1 MLSLGKQSAMMPN
14 EAMPGEGMP
23 DENRGCGERLRKARE
38 AAGLSVADVGA
49 RLKMPVRVVESLEAE
64 DWSRL
69 GAPVFVRGQLRS
81 YGRLLGLTTAQVSA
95 TPGPSSMIEPSVLV
109 PRTFTPPMQRAA
121 EQLAR
126 RLVYIVI
133 TAAIAVPVWLATR
146 PHLGMPA
153 GDAAPLD
160 LPASTLGA
168 RSENAPRDNNHRS
181 VSPTPVVASMA
192 ALPGRSATAPS
203 LVLKFNAD
211 SWVEVMA
218 ADGTTLEKAL
228 VSKGQQRS
236 YEAGDVARM
245 VLGNGAAVEVR
256 KHGRLQDLTP
266 YLRANVARFAVSS
279 DGSLVPVAE

>member
-23 DENRGCGERLRKARE
+23 DGSRGCGERLRKARE

-81 YGRLLGLTTAQVSA
+81 YGRLLGLTTEQVA
-95 TPGPSSMIEPSVLV
+95 AAGTSSMIEPSVLV

-160 LPASTLGA
+160 LPASALGA
-168 RSENAPRDNNHRS
+168 RSENSPRNGSARTT
-181 VSPTPVVASMA
+181 SPTPVVASMA
-192 ALPGRSATAPS
+192 ALPGRSATAPG
-203 LVLKFNAD
+203 LALQFNAD
-211 SWVEVMA
+211 SWVEVTA

-236 YEAGDVARM
+236 YAAGEVTRM

>member
-1 MLSLGKQSAMMPN
+1 MISNEVMSGAVMP
-14 EAMPGEGMP
+14 ESS
-23 DENRGCGERLRKARE
+23 RGCGERLRRARE
-38 AAGLSVADVGA
+38 AAGLTVADVGA

-81 YGRLLGLTTAQVSA
+81 YGRMLGLTTDQVAA
-95 TPGPSSMIEPSVLV
+95 TPGNAMIEPSVLV
-109 PRTFTPPMQRAA
+109 PRSFTPPMQRAA
-121 EQLAR
+121 EQIAR

-146 PHLGMPA
+146 PHLGIPA
-153 GDAAPLD
+153 EDAAPLD
-160 LPASTLGA
+160 LPVNAVGA
-168 RSENAPRDNNHRS
+168 RSTNPTGNPA

-192 ALPGRSATAPS
+192 ALPVRSAAVPS
-203 LVLKFNAD
+203 LALQFNAD
-211 SWVEVMA
+211 SWVEVTA
-218 ADGTTLEKAL
+218 PDGRLLEQSL
-228 VSKGQQRS
+228 VPKGQQRS
-236 YEAGDVARM
+236 YRAGEVARV

-256 KHGRLQDLTP
+256 NHGRAQDLTP